1 MDFSAVTKPVER
13 LLATAQNGLEVLRY
27 GGLET
32 GAVPSPFQIIQSVPM
47 FKLRRY
53 FPPDARPGAE
63 NPGPPVLMVHPM
75 MMAADMWDVT
85 RNDGAVGI
93 LHRAGVDPWVID
105 FGSPDEVEGGMQRNL
120 ADHVVA
126 LSEAIDT
133 VKKVTGRDVH
143 LAGYSQG
150 GMFAYQAAA
159 YRRSKDLASIIAFGA
174 PVDTLAA
181 LPMNLPAGVAA
192 GAADFMADHVFSRID
207 IPGWLA
213 RAGFQMLDP
222 IKTAQSRLDFLRQLH
237 DREALLPREQQ
248 RRFLAS
254 EGWIAWS
261 GPAISELL
269 KQFIAHNR
277 MMTGGF
283 SIHGDLVTLSDIDC
297 PVLVVVG
304 EVDDIGQPAAV
315 RGIKRAA
322 PQADVYEY
330 LIRAGHFGLV
340 VGSKASNQTW
350 PTVAQWVKWLD
361 NGQEM
366 PEGVAPMDLPSVDHP
381 ESGVSFTTRVT
392 HGATAATEMAFG
404 VARSAADAVVAANK
418 SARTLVIE
426 TVRTLPRLAR
436 LGQVNDH
443 TRISLGRIMSEQA
456 RDHPNGEALL
466 FDGRVH
472 TYEAVDRRIN
482 NVVRGLIDVGVRQ
495 GAHVGVLMETRPSA
509 LVAIAALSRLGAVAV
524 LIPPDVDL
532 AEAARL
538 GGVSEIIADPS
549 HLEAARRLET
559 RVLVLGGGP
568 PDVRGGGPPD
578 VRGGGPPDVRGG
590 GPPDVRG
597 GGPPDVRGG
606 EIRDLHLPEHADVVD
621 MEQIDP
627 GVVELPGWY
636 RPNPGLARDLAF
648 VAFATVADELVAR
661 QITNFRWALSA
672 FGTASAAN
680 LGRGDT
686 VYCLTPLHHQS
697 GLLVSLGGAVV
708 GGSRIAL
715 SRGLQPDRFLQEIR
729 QYGVTVVSYTWA
741 MLREV
746 IDDPSFSLVGSHP
759 VRLFIGS
766 GMPAGLW
773 KRVVEIFEPA
783 QVVEFF
789 ATTDGQAVL
798 ANVSGAKIG
807 SKGRPLP
814 GGGHVELAAY
824 DAEDDLILEDEQG
837 FVRRAEPN
845 EVGVLLAHPR
855 GPVDPTASVKRG
867 VFAPADT
874 WVSTEFLF
882 RRDEDGDYWQVDNRG
897 AVIHT
902 ERGPVYGTP
911 ISDVVGRLEAVD
923 LAVTYGVD
931 VGGQQVA
938 VTALALRPG
947 GSIATADLT
956 DALSDLPVGS
966 PPDFVHVVA
975 DIALGASYRP
985 MAAPLQAA
993 GIPKP
998 TRRNS
1003 WYLDPDTQT
1012 YKPLTVA
1019 MRTELTSGQDESDP
1033 S

>member
-1 MDFSAVTKPVER
+1 MDLSAITRPVGR
-13 LLATAQNGLEVLRY
+13 LVATAQNGLEVLRY

-32 GAVPSPFQIIQSVPM
+32 GSVPSPFQIVESVPM
-47 FKLRRY
+47 YRLRRY
-53 FPPDARPGAE
+53 FPPDTRPGGKP
-63 NPGPPVLMVHPM
+63 PGPPVLMVHPM
-75 MMAADMWDVT
+75 MMSADMWDVT
-85 RNDGAVGI
+85 RAEGAVGI
-93 LHRAGVDPWVID
+93 LHAAGIDPWVID
-105 FGSPDEVEGGMQRNL
+105 FGEPDKVEGGMQRNL

-133 VKKVTGRDVH
+133 VKETTERDVH

-150 GMFAYQAAA
+150 GMFCYQAAA
-159 YRRSKDLASIIAFGA
+159 YRRSKDLASIVAFGA

-181 LPMNLPAGVAA
+181 LPMNLPAGLAA

-207 IPGWLA
+207 IPSWLA
-213 RAGFQMLDP
+213 RTGFQMLDP

-261 GPAISELL
+261 GPAIAELL

-283 SIHGDLVTLSDIDC
+283 AIHGDLVTLSDINC
-297 PVLVVVG
+297 PVLAVVG
-304 EVDDIGQPAAV
+304 EVDDIGQPPAV

-322 PQADVYEY
+322 PQADVYEF

-340 VGSKASNQTW
+340 VGSKAATQTW
-350 PTVAQWVKWLD
+350 PTVAQWVKSVDGGADL
-361 NGQEM
+361 
-366 PEGVAPMDLPSVDHP
+366 PEGVTPMALQPAEHS
-381 ESGVSFTTRVT
+381 ENGVPFASRVA
-392 HGATAATEMAFG
+392 HGATAAGEMAFTL
-404 VARSAADAVVAANK
+404 ARSAADAVVAANK
-418 SARTLVIE
+418 SARALAVE

-436 LGQVNDH
+436 LGQINDH

-456 RDHPNGEALL
+456 RDVPNGECLL

-472 TYEAVDRRIN
+472 TFEAVDRRIN
-482 NVVRGLIDVGVRQ
+482 NVVRGLIEVGVRQ

-524 LIPPDVDL
+524 LMPPDADL
-532 AEAARL
+532 ATVVRL
-538 GGVSEIIADPS
+538 GAVSDIIADPS
-549 HLEAARRLET
+549 NLEAARGLSM
-559 RVLVLGGGP
+559 RVLVLGGG
-568 PDVRGGGPPD
+568 
-578 VRGGGPPDVRGG
+578 
-590 GPPDVRG
+590 
-597 GGPPDVRGG
+597 
-606 EIRDLHLPEHADVVD
+606 EARDLHLPDHSDVID

-627 GVVELPGWY
+627 DEVALPGWY

-648 VAFATVADELVAR
+648 VAFSTVGGQLVAR

-680 LGRGDT
+680 LGRADT

-715 SRGLQPDRFLQEIR
+715 SRGLRSDRFLQEIR

-746 IDDPSFSLVGSHP
+746 IDDPSFALTGNHP

-766 GMPAGLW
+766 GMPSGLW
-773 KRVVEIFEPA
+773 KRVVDIFAPA
-783 QVVEFF
+783 RVVEFF

-798 ANVSGAKIG
+798 ANVSGAKVG

-814 GGGHVELAAY
+814 GGGEVALAAY
-824 DAEDDLILEDEQG
+824 DPDDDLILEDDRG
-837 FVRRAEPN
+837 FVRKADTD
-845 EVGVLLAHPR
+845 EVGVMLAHPR
-855 GPVDPTASVKRG
+855 GPIDPTASVKRG

-874 WVSTEFLF
+874 WVSTEYLF
-882 RRDEDGDYWQVDNRG
+882 RRDQDGDYWLVDNRG
-897 AVIHT
+897 LVIRG
-902 ERGPVYGTP
+902 ERGPVYAMP
-911 ISDVVGRLEAVD
+911 ISDALGAIDAVD
-923 LAVTYGVD
+923 ISVTYACES
-931 VGGQQVA
+931 GGRRMA

-947 GSIATADLT
+947 GSVAAGDLSE
-956 DALSDLPVGS
+956 ALADLPVGEA
-966 PPDFVHVVA
+966 PDIVHVVSEMT
-975 DIALGASYRP
+975 LSASYRP
-985 MAAPLQAA
+985 MISPLRAM

-998 TRRNS
+998 ARNA
-1003 WYLDPDTQT
+1003 WYLDTDSNR
-1012 YKPLTVA
+1012 YKRLTA
-1019 MRTELTSGQDESDP
+1019 AARAELIGDDS
-1033 S
+1033 

>member
-1 MDFSAVTKPVER
+1 MVDLSAITRPVGR
-13 LLATAQNGLEVLRY
+13 LVATAQNGLEVLRY

-32 GAVPSPFQIIQSVPM
+32 GAVPSPFQVVESVPM
-47 FKLRRY
+47 YRLRRY
-53 FPPDARPGAE
+53 FPPDTRPGAKP
-63 NPGPPVLMVHPM
+63 PGAPVLMVHPM
-75 MMAADMWDVT
+75 MMSADMWDVT
-85 RNDGAVGI
+85 RDDGAVGI
-93 LHRAGVDPWVID
+93 LHAAGLDPWVID
-105 FGSPDEVEGGMQRNL
+105 FGSPDKVEGGMQRNL

-133 VKKVTGRDVH
+133 VRETTERDVH

-150 GMFAYQAAA
+150 GMFCYQTAA

-181 LPMNLPAGVAA
+181 LPMNLPAGVGAA
-192 GAADFMADHVFSRID
+192 AADFMADHVFSRID

-222 IKTAQSRLDFLRQLH
+222 VKTAQSRLEFLRQLH

-283 SIHGDLVTLSDIDC
+283 AIHGELVTLSDINC
-297 PVLVVVG
+297 PVLAVVG
-304 EVDDIGQPAAV
+304 EVDDIGQPASV

-340 VGSKASNQTW
+340 VGSKAASQTW
-350 PTVAQWVKWLD
+350 PTVAQWVKSVEGDADL
-361 NGQEM
+361 
-366 PEGVAPMDLPSVDHP
+366 PEGVAPMALQPTEPS
-381 ESGVSFTTRVT
+381 ESGVAFASRLA
-392 HGATAATEMAFG
+392 HGATAAGEMAFTL
-404 VARSAADAVVAANK
+404 ARSAADAVVSANK
-418 SARTLVIE
+418 SARALAVE

-436 LGQVNDH
+436 LGQINDH

-456 RDHPNGEALL
+456 RGAPSGECLL

-472 TYEAVDRRIN
+472 TFEAVDKRIN
-482 NVVRGLIDVGVRQ
+482 NVVRGLIQVGVRQ

-524 LIPPDVDL
+524 LMPPDVDL
-532 AEAARL
+532 PTAARL
-538 GGVSEIIADPS
+538 GSVTEIIADPTN
-549 HLEAARRLET
+549 LDVARKLSM
-559 RVLVLGGGP
+559 RVLVLGGG
-568 PDVRGGGPPD
+568 
-578 VRGGGPPDVRGG
+578 
-590 GPPDVRG
+590 
-597 GGPPDVRGG
+597 
-606 EIRDLHLPEHADVVD
+606 ESRDLHLPDTDVADVID

-627 GVVELPGWY
+627 DEVELPGWY

-648 VAFATVADELVAR
+648 VAFSTVGGQLLAR

-715 SRGLQPDRFLQEIR
+715 SRGLRSDRFVQEIR

-741 MLREV
+741 MLRDV
-746 IDDPSFSLVGSHP
+746 IDDPSFVLTGNHP

-766 GMPAGLW
+766 GMPVGLW
-773 KRVVEIFEPA
+773 RRVVDIFAPA
-783 QVVEFF
+783 HVVEFF

-814 GGGHVELAAY
+814 GGGEVELAAY
-824 DAEDDLILEDEQG
+824 DPDDDLILEDDRG
-837 FVRRAEPN
+837 FVRKAEAN

-855 GPVDPTASVKRG
+855 GPVDPTASIKRG

-874 WVSTEFLF
+874 WVSTEYLF
-882 RRDEDGDYWQVDNRG
+882 RRDDDGDFWLVDNRG
-897 AVIHT
+897 LVIRT
-902 ERGPVYGTP
+902 DRGPVYATP
-911 ISDVVGRLEAVD
+911 VNDALGGIDAVD
-923 LAVTYGVD
+923 MSVTYAVD
-931 VGGQQVA
+931 VRGEQVA
-938 VTALALRPG
+938 VAALALRPG
-947 GSIATADLT
+947 GSVAAGDLSE
-956 DALSDLPVGS
+956 ALADLPVGTA
-966 PPDFVHVVA
+966 PAIVHVVP
-975 DIALGASYRP
+975 DMALSASYRP
-985 MAAPLQAA
+985 LIRPLRDD

-998 TRRNS
+998 SRNA
-1003 WYLDPDTQT
+1003 WYLDADTNR
-1012 YKPLTVA
+1012 YKRLTAAVRA
-1019 MRTELTSGQDESDP
+1019 EIVGSD

>member
-1 MDFSAVTKPVER
+1 VGVVDLSAITRPVGR
-13 LLATAQNGLEVLRY
+13 LVATAQNGLEVLRY

-32 GAVPSPFQIIQSVPM
+32 GAVPSPFQMIQSVAM
-47 FKLRRY
+47 YRLRRY
-53 FPPDARPGAE
+53 FPPDARPGAKR
-63 NPGPPVLMVHPM
+63 PGPPVLMVHPM
-75 MMAADMWDVT
+75 MMSADMWDVT
-85 RNDGAVGI
+85 RDDGAVGI
-93 LHRAGVDPWVID
+93 LHKAGIDPWVID
-105 FGSPDEVEGGMQRNL
+105 FGSPDKVEGGMDRNL

-133 VKKVTGRDVH
+133 VKEVTGRDVH

-150 GMFAYQAAA
+150 GMFAYQTAA
-159 YRRSKDLASIIAFGA
+159 YRRSKDLASIVAFGS

-181 LPMNLPAGVAA
+181 LPMNMPASFAPAA
-192 GAADFMADHVFSRID
+192 ANFMADHVFSRID

-213 RAGFQMLDP
+213 RTGFQMLDP

-261 GPAISELL
+261 GPAIAELL

-277 MMTGGF
+277 MMSGGF
-283 SIHGDLVTLSDIDC
+283 AIHGDLVTLSDIDC
-297 PVLVVVG
+297 PVLAVVG
-304 EVDDIGQPAAV
+304 EVDDIGQPASV

-322 PQADVYEY
+322 PQADVYEF

-340 VGSKASNQTW
+340 VGSKASTQTW
-350 PTVAQWVKWLD
+350 PAVAQWVKWID
-361 NGQEM
+361 GTGDM
-366 PEGVAPMDLPSVDHP
+366 PHGVSPMALQPAEHA
-381 ESGVSFTTRVT
+381 ESGVSLSSRVA
-392 HGATAATEMAFG
+392 HGTAAATEMAFSL
-404 VARSAADAVVAANK
+404 ARTAADAIVAANK
-418 SARTLVIE
+418 SARTLAIE
-426 TVRTLPRLAR
+426 TYRTLPRLAR
-436 LGQVNDH
+436 LGQINDH

-456 RDHPNGEALL
+456 RDVPEGECLL

-472 TYEAVDRRIN
+472 TFEAVDRRIN
-482 NVVRGLIDVGVRQ
+482 NVVRGLIEVGVRQ

-524 LIPPDVDL
+524 LMPPDVDL
-532 AEAARL
+532 AAVARL

-549 HLEAARRLET
+549 NLEAARRLDM
-559 RVLVLGGGP
+559 RVLVLGGG
-568 PDVRGGGPPD
+568 
-578 VRGGGPPDVRGG
+578 
-590 GPPDVRG
+590 
-597 GGPPDVRGG
+597 
-606 EIRDLHLPEHADVVD
+606 ESRDLHLPEHVDVVD
-621 MEQIDP
+621 MEKIDP
-627 GVVELPGWY
+627 DVVDLPGWY

-648 VAFATVADELVAR
+648 IGFSAIGGELVAR
-661 QITNFRWALSA
+661 QITNYRWALSA

-715 SRGLQPDRFLQEIR
+715 SRGLRPDRFVQEIR

-746 IDDPSFSLVGSHP
+746 IDDPAFSLTGSHP

-766 GMPAGLW
+766 GMPTGLW
-773 KRVVEIFEPA
+773 KRVCEVFAPA
-783 QVVEFF
+783 HVVEFF

-798 ANVSGAKIG
+798 ANVSGAKLG
-807 SKGRPLP
+807 SKGRALP
-814 GGGHVELAAY
+814 GGGDVELAAY
-824 DAEDDLILEDEQG
+824 DAEDDLILEDDRG
-837 FVRRAEPN
+837 FVRRADTN

-874 WVSTEFLF
+874 WVSTEYLF
-882 RRDEDGDYWQVDNRG
+882 RRDEDGDYWLVDNRG

-902 ERGPVYGTP
+902 ERGTVYASPVN
-911 ISDVVGRLEAVD
+911 DAVGRLGAVD

-931 VGGQQVA
+931 VNGHQLA
-938 VTALALRPG
+938 ITALELCPG
-947 GSIATADLT
+947 GSIPSADLNE
-956 DALSDLPVGS
+956 ALADLPVGN
-966 PPDFVHVVA
+966 PPDIVHVVPEMK
-975 DIALGASYRP
+975 LSASYRP
-985 MAAPLQAA
+985 LVSPLKAE

-998 TRRNS
+998 SRNA
-1003 WYLDPDTQT
+1003 WYLDPDTNR
-1012 YKPLTVA
+1012 YKRLTVA
-1019 MRTELTSGQDESDP
+1019 VRTEIAGAQQ
-1033 S
+1033 